1 MLSERE
7 IEKYIGKKTKI
18 EDQIDYARASVAK
31 NLFDLPD
38 LTLNEGTPLPK
49 YWHWFFCWETASKD
63 LLGRDGHI
71 KPGNHII
78 PNSGFPRRMW
88 GGGDTVFFKPLKIGM
103 RVSREITV
111 EDIKYKTGSSG
122 KFCIIQLRN
131 DYKNNE
137 NILLTEKQNLIY
149 LPNREKFTKSET
161 KENHD
166 LSSLIKENTF
176 NSQQLFQYSALTMN
190 SHRIHYDLEYC
201 KTTEFYPNLVVHG
214 PLIAQQLVKIADE
227 KLNGDLKKFEFKAL
241 HPIFV
246 KEKFSIHLIEK
257 DDCLDLWISDKS
269 GNISMKAKAT

>member
-1 MLSERE
+1 
-7 IEKYIGKKTKI
+7 
-18 EDQIDYARASVAK
+18 
-31 NLFDLPD
+31 
-38 LTLNEGTPLPK
+38 
-49 YWHWFFCWETASKD
+49 
-63 LLGRDGHI
+63 
-71 KPGNHII
+71 
-78 PNSGFPRRMW
+78 MW

-214 PLIAQQLVKIADE
+214 PLIAQQLVQIADE

-241 HPIFV
+241 NPIFV

-269 GNISMKAKAT
+269 GNISMKAKDT